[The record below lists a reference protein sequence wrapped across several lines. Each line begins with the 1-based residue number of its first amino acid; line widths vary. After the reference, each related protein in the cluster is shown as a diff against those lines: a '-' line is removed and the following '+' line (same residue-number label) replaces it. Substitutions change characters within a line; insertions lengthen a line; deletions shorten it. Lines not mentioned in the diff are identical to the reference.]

1 MASNVIV
8 EEVSQIEKLK
18 DVESYQLWNFQLT
31 IMFKA
36 NGLYEIV
43 KGESK
48 LESMKSEEEKET
60 WKKKDAK
67 AQKIITTTIERKT
80 QKHKK

>member
-1 MASNVIV
+1 
-8 EEVSQIEKLK
+8 
-18 DVESYQLWNFQLT
+18 
-31 IMFKA
+31 MFKA

-67 AQKIITTTIERKT
+67 AQQIITTTIDRKILLHILNCET
-80 QKHKK
+80 SCEMYSKLSE